1 MERQGPGAALHCHRQ
16 DGGTPGLG
24 LAEAAILCATE
35 LSSKHSPW
43 GGWNSQLVQIITA
56 INALFL

>member
-16 DGGTPGLG
+16 DGGNPGLG

-43 GGWNSQLVQIITA
+43 GGELSAGANYHS
-56 INALFL
+56 N